1 MALKP
6 VARAAHA
13 LARPVFKRFG
23 ISEGA
28 IAENWAEIVGAEW
41 AVRASPRHFNRQ
53 SQTLT
58 LRVAGAHALE
68 LAHLEREMI
77 ARINGF
83 AGRDLVKRLKLVQ
96 GPVTPRPADHFFRIP
111 PPSGRGPG
119 GGMATSP
126 GAPGLSPALAL
137 PQRGRGFDSPAS
149 EGKLGGECLEERG
162 HRRCPGGPAGIQSE
176 ALKSALA
183 TLGRAIRARV
193 LP

>member
-41 AVRASPRHFNRQ
+41 ARWASPRHFNRQ

-58 LRVAGAHALE
+58 LRLAGAHALE

-96 GPVTPRPADHFFRIP
+96 GPVSSARARSLLSSPVHGGEPAPDAIRGPPEAGRGERRASPLRPCGAP
-111 PPSGRGPG
+111 PPQAGEDGDKRRGIID
-119 GGMATSP
+119 
-126 GAPGLSPALAL
+126 PGLAVALA
-137 PQRGRGFDSPAS
+137 A
-149 EGKLGGECLEERG
+149 
-162 HRRCPGGPAGIQSE
+162 
-176 ALKSALA
+176 
-183 TLGRAIRARV
+183 LGRAIRAKV
-193 LP
+193 PP